1 MSSALVLP
9 LIVALEE
16 SFGTSKWVFGIF
28 TFLVL
33 ATLLVITLIFGKG
46 RPHS

>member
-9 LIVALEE
+9 LIVALE
-16 SFGTSKWVFGIF
+16 SPGMSKWAFGIF
-28 TFLVL
+28 TFVTL
-33 ATLLVITLIFGKG
+33 AALLVITLIFGKG